1 MAVKASNQIDLI
13 DLTDGY
19 SVILTSD
26 SHTFIGTPTGVSGT
40 QTATTQVMAFRGDD
54 QIACSVGAITGLPAG
69 LSAVN
74 GGQSPAPTITF
85 TATSALTTKGIVTIP
100 VTIGDFTIHK
110 GWSYAIAFR
119 GSDGSD
125 GVSVS
130 ITSTEIKYASSSSG
144 TTAPVDGSSWKTDIG
159 DVIITPG
166 QFLWTRTKVNYSDSK
181 STTAYSVSRY
191 GIDGSA
197 GTSVTVTSTEVR
209 YQKSSSGTQTP
220 SDTWETDPPTPTQGQ
235 FLWTRTK
242 VTYSDT
248 TTTTSYSVA
257 RYGTDGAD
265 GSDGDDAIL
274 LSITSSGGTIFKN
287 TAIATTLTAHV
298 FKGGVELTSGQIS
311 ALGTVKWYKDGGATA
326 VKTGLTL
333 TVTAGDVDD
342 KATYT
347 AQLES

>member
-26 SHTFIGTPTGVSGT
+26 SHTFIGTTSGVSGT

-69 LSAVN
+69 LSAVD

-100 VTIGDFTIHK
+100 VTIGDLTMHK

-119 GSDGSD
+119 
-125 GVSVS
+125 
-130 ITSTEIKYASSSSG
+130 
-144 TTAPVDGSSWKTDIG
+144 
-159 DVIITPG
+159 
-166 QFLWTRTKVNYSDSK
+166 
-181 STTAYSVSRY
+181 
-191 GIDGSA
+191 
-197 GTSVTVTSTEVR
+197 
-209 YQKSSSGTQTP
+209 
-220 SDTWETDPPTPTQGQ
+220 
-235 FLWTRTK
+235 
-242 VTYSDT
+242 
-248 TTTTSYSVA
+248 
-257 RYGTDGAD
+257 GTDGAD

-311 ALGTVKWYKDGGATA
+311 ALGSVKWYKDGGATA

-347 AQLES
+347 VQLES